1 MKKQIFLF
9 ALLSAASLGYCLE
22 CTEDQTKVTVLLEDP
37 TQFDL
42 NEQFLFTELVAYSLR
57 VECSNPD
64 LEKSVKDANCPNDIT
79 SISAS
84 DVILSDQTER
94 FAMCVSVIGS
104 PSPSVSF
111 VQQSINKSFSRFTGG
126 LSLDEDL
133 LEIDGVPKSL
143 ESRPQPDFPT
153 WLIPFLCIVGLLL
166 IIAIVMISYT
176 VYQSK
181 QPKESKEDQESLA
194 GHENGGIDPVTPL

>member
-1 MKKQIFLF
+1 MNQLF
-9 ALLSAASLGYCLE
+9 YLLSLLSIVSFGYCLE
-22 CTEDQTKVTVLLEDP
+22 CNDDQTKVTVLLEDP
-37 TQFDL
+37 SEFDA

-64 LEKSVKDANCPNDIT
+64 VASGNCPNNVD

-84 DVILSDQTER
+84 DVILTGQTNR
-94 FAMCVSVIGS
+94 FAMCVEVNGFSVT
-104 PSPSVSF
+104 F

-126 LSLDEDL
+126 LSLNEDV
-133 LEIDGVPKSL
+133 LEIEGVPKSL
-143 ESRPQPDFPT
+143 EARPEPDFPT

-166 IIAIVMISYT
+166 IIAIVMVSYT

-181 QPKESKEDQESLA
+181 QPKELKEDQESLA
-194 GHENGGIDPVTPL
+194 GEKGKDNESMDPSTLL